1 MSRGPDTDIR
11 RGLLLRLR
19 NMTILREHIV
29 VPRDIASA
37 FEYTADFSNIENWD
51 PGVAESKKRDDA
63 PVGLGSEF
71 DLVVL
76 FGSSRIPMTY
86 TITEFDPP
94 HRVVLVGKG
103 EKLDAIDTITFS
115 PSDSGTRI
123 DYVAELTFHNFVRF
137 IERLLGRTFKKVGEK
152 AVSGLGRALEGDI

>member
-1 MSRGPDTDIR
+1 MD
-11 RGLLLRLR
+11 
-19 NMTILREHIV
+19 MTILREHIV

-37 FEYTADFSNIENWD
+37 FKYTADFSNIENWD
-51 PGVAESKKRDDA
+51 PGVAKSEKRDDT

-71 DLVVL
+71 DLLVT

-94 HRVVLVGKG
+94 NRVVLVGKG
-103 EKLDAIDTITFS
+103 EKLDAVDTITFS
-115 PSDSGTRI
+115 PTDSGTRI

-137 IERLLGRTFKKVGEK
+137 VEPLLGRTFKEVGEK
-152 AVSGLGRALEGDI
+152 AVSGLGRALEHDV